1 MLLDLGEQKVKT
13 KPCRRALGTA
23 TIEFMLKSFD
33 YYNYSILLKIQLVL
47 TVSYEIFL

>member
-1 MLLDLGEQKVKT
+1 MLLDLGEQRVKT

-33 YYNYSILLKIQLVL
+33 YYNYVKDPIGVDSKL
-47 TVSYEIFL
+47 